1 MAMALEQESYFQVE
15 NNIFQMQSCDC
26 FVAEG
31 QEKTKVISSRTS
43 PLSIHFLNQNENLNL
58 FTNLKPIV

>member
-1 MAMALEQESYFQVE
+1 MALEQESYFQVE

-31 QEKTKVISSRTS
+31 REKTKVISSRTS

-58 FTNLKPIV
+58 FTNIKPIV

>member
-1 MAMALEQESYFQVE
+1 MALEQESYFQVE

-31 QEKTKVISSRTS
+31 EKKDKGDILTDITFVNS
-43 PLSIHFLNQNENLNL
+43 F
-58 FTNLKPIV
+58 LKPK